1 MCIETIVTIFQNP
14 SFNMLNKQEESVS
27 TNYSPLAWPPELV
40 VHLHRNMYMLWFNQ
54 KSTLSINPILFKMNA
69 LLNSLTGSIFQI
81 INSLLYSCCTVC
93 FTWHKYK
100 SLFKS
105 CMWLWL
111 QLQKKLLQYRFP
123 KLASCL
129 REDALVNHIT
139 SLVGKSI
146 LNTK

>member
-1 MCIETIVTIFQNP
+1 MQKDYCHYLSKSIFQHA
-14 SFNMLNKQEESVS
+14 KQTRGISIYQLQS
-27 TNYSPLAWPPELV
+27 TSMTSELV
-40 VHLHRNMYMLWFNQ
+40 VHLHRNMYMSWFNQ
-54 KSTLSINPILFKMNA
+54 KSTLNINPILFKMNA